1 MPFRPSITVAL
12 LAVGSALGG
21 TNQAIV
27 VTAPRLDNLD
37 LMAVDVAADVTV
49 IDREAIEQ
57 SGSVS
62 VPQLLESQGNVLVR
76 GQGGN
81 ANDGQISLRGFGEN
95 SHVRVLVLVDGH
107 KANRPDMGGIEWGN
121 LPVSNIERIEI
132 IRGGQNVLYGNQALS
147 GVVKITTRRGEGD
160 GLRMSGA
167 IGSDGYISGGI
178 SYGGDAGDGF
188 YQAGASGFDYGG
200 FRTNS
205 ASSASTVYGSAG
217 WYVGDTDTVVLRGAL
232 GTSRTE
238 YPGALTH
245 AEAQRDPTQSSTPGE
260 YSEDESGQA
269 TLLYETERDWGAAR
283 INAGVNYRDRFS
295 TLGRGN
301 VENTQRGFSLAPRAR
316 IGSEDSF
323 CMAGFDLF
331 LDGLDVDNYLAAY
344 PSTRWSW
351 AELERATVAPYFFA
365 QRTFG
370 SKTVVNGG
378 ARYEYAGTDNQY
390 VEYVGN
396 QLLPT
401 LETNR
406 GTFPNPNYKNPPD
419 VDAGKSYEGRIEK
432 EGWAAELSVAQTLSG
447 GWDVFA
453 GYDRVYRYPTLD
465 EAAAYQGYPLSDPLN
480 ENLDPERGNNFEAGT
495 RFANRAW
502 NLSLTGFYM
511 ALENEIAYVEYNDP
525 VSGDL
530 VNLNANIGETQRL
543 GAEAELGWSPS
554 WYGASARWTFVDA
567 RFDGG
572 PYAGKTVP
580 LVPWAHGV
588 TSAWVEPVEDMR
600 FTVSYTYVSGQYQ
613 GNDFNNEQQKMDAYG
628 LVGLLYNVAVS
639 DYADIYVSIDNL
651 FDENYSSVAYSG
663 GFHPSAGRSFRM
675 GLSLVFW
682 P

>member
-1 MPFRPSITVAL
+1 MPFRPLPAVAL
-12 LAVGSALGG
+12 LVVGSALGG

-27 VTAPRLDNLD
+27 VTAPRLDDLD

-62 VPQLLESQGNVLVR
+62 VPQLLESQANVLVR

-81 ANDGQISLRGFGEN
+81 AGGGQVSLRGFGEN

-121 LPVSNIERIEI
+121 LPLSNIERIEI
-132 IRGGQNVLYGNQALS
+132 IRGGQNVLYGNHALS

-160 GLRMSGA
+160 GLRLNGA

-178 SYGGDAGDGF
+178 SYGGVAGDGF
-188 YQAGASGFDYGG
+188 YQAGASGFNYGG

-217 WYVGDTDTVVLRGAL
+217 WYIGDTDTVVLRGSL
-232 GTSRTE
+232 GTGRAE
-238 YPGALTH
+238 FPGALTYD
-245 AEAQRDPTQSSTPGE
+245 EAQRDPTQSSTTGE

-283 INAGVNYRDRFS
+283 LNAGVNYRDRFS

-301 VENTQRGFSLAPRAR
+301 VENGQLGFSLAPRAR
-316 IGSEDSF
+316 FGSEENF
-323 CMAGFDLF
+323 WMAGFDLF
-331 LDGLDVDNYLAAY
+331 FDGLDVDNYLAAS

-351 AELERATVAPYFFA
+351 AELERTTAAPYFFA
-365 QRTFG
+365 QRTFK
-370 SKTVVNGG
+370 SETVVNGG
-378 ARYEYAGTDNQY
+378 FRYEYAGTDNQY

-396 QLLPT
+396 QLLPS

-419 VDAGKSYEGRIEK
+419 VDADKSYEGRIEK
-432 EGWAAELSVAQTLSG
+432 DGWAAELSVAQTLAE

-480 ENLDPERGNNFEAGT
+480 ENLDPERGNNFEVGT

-502 NLSLTGFYM
+502 DFALTGFYM

-525 VSGDL
+525 ASGNL
-530 VNLNANIGETQRL
+530 VNLNANIGATRRL

-554 WYGASARWTFVDA
+554 WYGASARWAFVDA

-572 PYAGKTVP
+572 QYAGNTVP
-580 LVPWAHGV
+580 LVPWAYGV
-588 TSAWVEPVEDMR
+588 SSVWIEPTAAMR
-600 FTVSYTYVSGQYQ
+600 FTVSYTFVSEQCQ
-613 GNDFNNEQQKMDAYG
+613 GNDFRNELQKMDAYS
-628 LVGLLYNVAVS
+628 LVGLLYNVGVA
-639 DYADIYVSIDNL
+639 DYANIYIAIDNL
-651 FDENYSSVAYSG
+651 FNENYSSVAYSG
-663 GFHPSAGRSFRM
+663 GFYPSAGRSFRM
-675 GLSLVFW
+675 GLSLAF
-682 P
+682 